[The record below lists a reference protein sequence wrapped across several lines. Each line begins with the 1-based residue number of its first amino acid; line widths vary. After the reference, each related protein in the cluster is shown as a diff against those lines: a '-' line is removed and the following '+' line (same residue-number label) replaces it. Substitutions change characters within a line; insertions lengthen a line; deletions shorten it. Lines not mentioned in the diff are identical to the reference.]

1 MAFCKYCGR
10 DVPEGENCTC
20 PQALADLQAAA
31 EAQAQAQAYQQPA
44 PTQMPP
50 QPDFVA
56 APQPPI
62 APPMQPVARAPK
74 TTKPRS
80 AYVAAI
86 LHILFGLVGFGY
98 YYRGDYE
105 KAKNCWIMFIAGA
118 AGILVCGLG
127 TIVLLVCIII
137 NIVEAVKLFEGK
149 YPVDS
154 FGRELVQEF

>member
-31 EAQAQAQAYQQPA
+31 EAQAQAYQQPA
-44 PTQMPP
+44 STQMPP
-50 QPDFVA
+50 QPDFATPV
-56 APQPPI
+56 QPPI
-62 APPMQPVARAPK
+62 APPIQPVARAPK

-86 LHILFGLVGFGY
+86 LHIIFGVFGFGY

-105 KAKNCWIMFIAGA
+105 KAKNCWIMLIAGA
-118 AGILVCGLG
+118 AGMIICGLG
-127 TIVLLVCIII
+127 TIVILVCQII
-137 NIVEAVKLFEGK
+137 NIVEAIKLFAGK